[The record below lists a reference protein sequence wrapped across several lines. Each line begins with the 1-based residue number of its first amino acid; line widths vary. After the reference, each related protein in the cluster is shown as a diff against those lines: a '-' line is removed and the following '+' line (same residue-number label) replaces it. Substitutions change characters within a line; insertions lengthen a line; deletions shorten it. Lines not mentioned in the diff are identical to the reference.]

1 MLGKSTSKAE
11 IQDITRNGVWLFAKG
26 REYLLAFKDYPW
38 FKDAPVS
45 AVYNVRLMHQSH
57 LFWPDLDVD
66 LDIASLENPERY
78 PLVAKRAASPSDRAV
93 GASVRNIL
101 IAAAAHPRR

>member
-45 AVYNVRLMHQSH
+45 AIYNVRLMHQSH

-66 LDIASLENPERY
+66 LDVEMPD
-78 PLVAKRAASPSDRAV
+78 VAHDRLIFHFLHVVVCNDMAITRC
-93 GASVRNIL
+93 GYKYISISNNIV
-101 IAAAAHPRR
+101 